1 LGQSTHKIRFFRR
14 VILQSL
20 PFHVGKE
27 GDSDKMPCSIEEAVI
42 DDYTVSLAGFLES
55 NAVQESGISRI

>member
-1 LGQSTHKIRFFRR
+1 
-14 VILQSL
+14 
-20 PFHVGKE
+20 
-27 GDSDKMPCSIEEAVI
+27 MPCSIEEAVI